1 MSKVL
6 IQAPDRGQ
14 KGLYIMK
21 DTKDTMNGFILDTP
35 YKFDNKTYTHME
47 SLMKAVSDYAKN
59 HYEDWINDVDF
70 MPDGFNKDKL
80 CTPLEMRKECRS
92 YPPEFM
98 DSVNSIDFF
107 YGYLRSC
114 VMYDMEHA

>member
-1 MSKVL
+1 
-6 IQAPDRGQ
+6 
-14 KGLYIMK
+14 MK
-21 DTKDTMNGFILDTP
+21 DTKDTMSEFRLETP

-47 SLMKAVSDYAKN
+47 PLMKAVHAYAKN

-98 DSVNSIDFF
+98 DTVNSIDFF